1 MMRATLPRMETD
13 EGTYRQELDA
23 WRKAATS
30 AARPMPCP
38 WPTCPTIALG
48 GAMLHAHLDIVHD
61 GTTP

>member
-1 MMRATLPRMETD
+1 MMRATVDRMETD
-13 EGTYRQELDA
+13 GDTNLELAA

-38 WPTCPTIALG
+38 WPICGHVAHG
-48 GAMLHAHLDIVHD
+48 QAQLHAHIDAVHD

>member
-1 MMRATLPRMETD
+1 MTSATLTGMETD
-13 EGTYRQELDA
+13 EGTYRQELGA

-38 WPTCPTIALG
+38 WPICGHVAHG
-48 GAMLHAHLDIVHD
+48 QAQLHAHIDAIHD